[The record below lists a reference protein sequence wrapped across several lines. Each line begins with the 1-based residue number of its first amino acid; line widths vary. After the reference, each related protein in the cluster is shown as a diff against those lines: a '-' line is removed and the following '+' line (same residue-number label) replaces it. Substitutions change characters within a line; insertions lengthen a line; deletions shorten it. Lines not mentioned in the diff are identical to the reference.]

1 MKSYAFTPTGRC
13 LRPCVVSP
21 GSWQGAPHGEGPA
34 IRQRA
39 SAPYTPGQSVHTCSQ
54 NPLRSKKFHVYVKLS
69 IWQGFQKGLWQKKKK
84 VGYCIR
90 PHMAIWKCKLYLPRS
105 AFSLRTSLKLSPLL
119 RVDCLYFSKAS
130 FCPFLPKAAVFTEPA
145 WSPHLHLEK
154 SECTHLTRSSSFT
167 ITFSE
172 TAMTSSYKRWS
183 GKNKTWLVAGK
194 QMISC
199 QQSPS
204 EIPFE
209 WINFMQAANVL
220 LGDRE
225 SSITHFKGFSRLAV

>member
-1 MKSYAFTPTGRC
+1 MCCFTRFLARGSPRR
-13 LRPCVVSP
+13 RPCDPAASIRPLHTRTICPYMFP
-21 GSWQGAPHGEGPA
+21 GPFEVKKISC
-34 IRQRA
+34 IRKII
-39 SAPYTPGQSVHTCSQ
+39 YMT
-54 NPLRSKKFHVYVKLS
+54 
-69 IWQGFQKGLWQKKKK
+69 GFPERPMTKKKKK

-220 LGDRE
+220 PGDRE

>member
-21 GSWQGAPHGEGPA
+21 SSWQGATQGEGPA
-34 IRQRA
+34 IQQWA
-39 SAPYTPGQSVHTCSQ
+39 SIPYTPGQSVHTYSQ
-54 NPLRSKKFHVYVKLS
+54 DPLRSKKFHVYVKLS
-69 IWQGFQKGLWQKKKK
+69 IWQGFQKGLWPKKKK
-84 VGYCIR
+84 KKSRLLYT
-90 PHMAIWKCKLYLPRS
+90 PTHAIWKCKLYLPRS

-130 FCPFLPKAAVFTEPA
+130 FCPFLPKAAVFTEPV

-194 QMISC
+194 QMINC

-204 EIPFE
+204 EILFE
-209 WINFMQAANVL
+209 WFNFVRVANVL

-225 SSITHFKGFSRLAV
+225 SSITPRVFHG